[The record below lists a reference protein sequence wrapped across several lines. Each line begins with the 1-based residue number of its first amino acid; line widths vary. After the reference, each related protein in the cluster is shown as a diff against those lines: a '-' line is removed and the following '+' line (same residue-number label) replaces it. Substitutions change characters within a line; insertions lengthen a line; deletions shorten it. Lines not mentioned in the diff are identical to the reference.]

1 MASEQGVELRVSL
14 LCGLEQRARVRDL
27 DAGVDGSGG
36 GESMVVRRE
45 DLCPCLGL
53 EALDERVDVDG
64 AQEELVESLVGREQD
79 LAELGAVRGRLLVGE
94 KGEESSEELDLGLV
108 GSRRR
113 FRALFELGWG
123 GNLLVETS
131 SGVVEVLGEDL
142 RGDPC

>member
-1 MASEQGVELRVSL
+1 M
-14 LCGLEQRARVRDL
+14 
-27 DAGVDGSGG
+27 
-36 GESMVVRRE
+36 
-45 DLCPCLGL
+45 
-53 EALDERVDVDG
+53 DVDG
-64 AQEELVESLVGREQD
+64 AKEELVESLVGREQD

-113 FRALFELGWG
+113 LRALFELDWG

-131 SGVVEVLGEDL
+131 SGVVEVLGEDF